1 MLTHPKAFSKKHQDN
16 VWANIT
22 LIDMVKLYNS
32 CLHNHLLHIS
42 NGLWEISSVHFSEE
56 LLPLILTLAQINLSS
71 YKLML
76 CFIISVTFITDR
88 KMLKLYVECT
98 KKSNRYYGHFSI
110 SSMLILLFCVTNK
123 FWPFMNSVRS
133 SHIL

>member
-56 LLPLILTLAQINLSS
+56 ILPLILTLAQINLSS

-98 KKSNRYYGHFSI
+98 KISN
-110 SSMLILLFCVTNK
+110 IL
-123 FWPFMNSVRS
+123 WPFFLIINAYLI
-133 SHIL
+133 ILCHKQILTIHEFCQK

>member
-98 KKSNRYYGHFSI
+98 KISN
-110 SSMLILLFCVTNK
+110 IL
-123 FWPFMNSVRS
+123 WPFFLIINAYLI
-133 SHIL
+133 ILCHKQILTIHEFCQK